1 MKNRMKHSRR
11 GGTGGQPP
19 RAGYTLVEVLI
30 VTSIL
35 AMIFLLV
42 FSTTNVM
49 TRASNAGRNRL
60 LCLTQAEKAIHIIIN
75 ELPGTSTR
83 SASNYA
89 ITNGGSTL
97 TFYRIQGYTVSGGT
111 VVPTPMGPITYTV
124 EGDQMVR
131 LQDLSDP
138 ADDQY
143 TLPGERRVLCNGVQS
158 VQFAVNTG
166 GLFEVSLTLA
176 AGDAA
181 RNTSTSITKM
191 VTIRPM
197 NEFIR

>member
-1 MKNRMKHSRR
+1 MKNGMKHFRR
-11 GGTGGQPP
+11 SNAGFG
-19 RAGYTLVEVLI
+19 GYTLVEVLI

-49 TRASNAGRNRL
+49 TRTTNAGRNRL
-60 LCLTQAEKAIHIIIN
+60 LCLARAEKAIHAIIS
-75 ELPGTSTR
+75 ELPGASTR
-83 SASNYA
+83 SASNYT

-97 TFYRIQGYTVSGGT
+97 TFYKVNGYTVSNGN
-111 VVPTPMGPITYTV
+111 VVSALEGPITYTV
-124 EGDQMVR
+124 EGDQLVR

-138 ADDQY
+138 ADGLY
-143 TLPGERRVLCNGVQS
+143 TLPGERKVLCNGVQS

-166 GLFEVSLTLA
+166 GLFEVTLTLA
-176 AGDAA
+176 SGDAA
-181 RNTSTSITKM
+181 RNTFTSITKM

-197 NEFIR
+197 NDFIR

>member
-1 MKNRMKHSRR
+1 MKNRMKHFRR
-11 GGTGGQPP
+11 GGTDRQTP
-19 RAGYTLVEVLI
+19 RGGYTLVEVLI

-49 TRASNAGRNRL
+49 TRAANAGRNRL

-83 SASNYA
+83 SASNYT

-97 TFYRIQGYTVSGGT
+97 TFYKIQGYTVSGGT
-111 VVPTPMGPITYTV
+111 VVPTQTGPITYTV
-124 EGDQMVR
+124 EGDQLVR

-138 ADDQY
+138 ADDKY
-143 TLPGERRVLCNGVQS
+143 TLPGERRVLCNGVKS
-158 VQFAVNTG
+158 VRFAVNTG
-166 GLFEVSLTLA
+166 GLFEVTLTLA
-176 AGDAA
+176 AGD
-181 RNTSTSITKM
+181 TSTSITKT

-197 NEFIR
+197 NEFVR